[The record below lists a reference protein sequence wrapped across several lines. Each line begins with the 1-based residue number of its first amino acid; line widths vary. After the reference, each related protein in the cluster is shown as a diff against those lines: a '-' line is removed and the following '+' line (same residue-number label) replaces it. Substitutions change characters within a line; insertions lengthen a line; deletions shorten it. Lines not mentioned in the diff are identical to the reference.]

1 MTDDDD
7 QGVPVSRERSHAPG
21 MWQAQQR
28 GSLGAGE
35 AAGSC
40 GAANPATPEPPPV
53 DILSRP
59 SPELLRVR
67 PDVRNLSSVQY

>member
-7 QGVPVSRERSHAPG
+7 QGAPVSRERSHAPG

-40 GAANPATPEPPPV
+40 GAANPATPEPHLWTFFPDPA
-53 DILSRP
+53 LS
-59 SPELLRVR
+59 
-67 PDVRNLSSVQY
+67 Y